1 MKRRET
7 MGSTRYDNGST
18 TALQITDPESGE
30 RLTII
35 QSTIFGKSLMFTAD
49 IDGTMSSIVV
59 NDADTL
65 RKIKD
70 YLDESIGW
78 MESRK

>member
-1 MKRRET
+1 
-7 MGSTRYDNGST
+7 MGATRYDNGNT

-35 QSTIFGKSLMFTAD
+35 QSTIFGKSLMFTTD

-70 YLDESIGW
+70 YLNESIGW
-78 MESRK
+78 MES

>member
-1 MKRRET
+1 
-7 MGSTRYDNGST
+7 MGATRYDNGNT
-18 TALQITDPESGE
+18 TALQITDPESDE

-35 QSTIFGKSLMFTAD
+35 QFTIFGKSSCSPRTSTEPCPASSS
-49 IDGTMSSIVV
+49 TML
-59 NDADTL
+59 DTL

-78 MESRK
+78 MES